1 MPAAKLA
8 LAVNTHFYAESY
20 TRGETA
26 LAVKLPA
33 VKGSAA
39 KDPRT
44 YNSVTVQYCH

>member
-26 LAVKLPA
+26 LAVKGTGGERFRGERP
-33 VKGSAA
+33 
-39 KDPRT
+39 P
-44 YNSVTVQYCH
+44 HPI

>member
-1 MPAAKLA
+1 
-8 LAVNTHFYAESY
+8 VNTHFYAESY

-39 KDPRT
+39 KDPHT
-44 YNSVTVQYCH
+44 HCLSPSFYMKKYWLKLI